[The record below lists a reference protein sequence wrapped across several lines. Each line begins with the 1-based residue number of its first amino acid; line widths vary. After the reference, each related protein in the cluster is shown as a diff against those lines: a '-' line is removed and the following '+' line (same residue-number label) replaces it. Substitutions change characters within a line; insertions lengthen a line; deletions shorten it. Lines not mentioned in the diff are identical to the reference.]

1 MIPLLAIKTALGGA
15 WGFISKLPAA
25 TIVIAVLCA
34 LSAFLWHN
42 ADGWKAKAERCA
54 TGRAADI
61 ALIQAATKRVTDA
74 AIAAKAAR
82 ETHDENIRKEADA
95 KLETAKVDAN
105 ARLAEYIRTH
115 RVRTNVTGNAGNP
128 DLPQAGNTA
137 QVDNGP
143 GAATVMVS
151 ADDLAKCT
159 ENTTKLVNAQ
169 EWWASISNGSAVK

>member
-1 MIPLLAIKTALGGA
+1 MIPWLAIKTALGGA
-15 WGFISKLPAA
+15 WGFISKIPAT
-25 TIVIAVLCA
+25 TIVIALLGLSLA
-34 LSAFLWHN
+34 LTWHN

-61 ALIQAATKRVTDA
+61 ALIQAATKRVTEA

-115 RVRTNVTGNAGNP
+115 RVRANATGNNGNP
-128 DLPQAGNTA
+128 DLPVASQST
-137 QVDNGP
+137 QVADGP
-143 GAATVMVS
+143 DIATIMVS
-151 ADDLAKCT
+151 PNDLAICT
-159 ENTTKLVNAQ
+159 KNTVKLQNAIA
-169 EWWASISNGSAVK
+169 WAEKLK

>member
-1 MIPLLAIKTALGGA
+1 MIPWLAIKTALGGA
-15 WGFISKLPAA
+15 WGFISKLPAT

-74 AIAAKAAR
+74 AIAAKASR
-82 ETHDENIRKEADA
+82 ETHDENIRKEANA

-105 ARLAEYIRTH
+105 ARLAQYIRTH
-115 RVRTNVTGNAGNP
+115 RVRANATGNAGNP
-128 DLPQAGNTA
+128 DLSQAGNTA
-137 QVDNGP
+137 QVADGP
-143 GAATVMVS
+143 DVATIMVS
-151 ADDLAKCT
+151 PNDLAICT
-159 ENTTKLVNAQ
+159 ENTVKLQNAIA
-169 EWWASISNGSAVK
+169 WAEKLK

>member
-1 MIPLLAIKTALGGA
+1 MIPWLAIKTALGGA
-15 WGFISKLPAA
+15 WGFISKLPAT
-25 TIVIAVLCA
+25 TIVIALLGLSLA
-34 LSAFLWHN
+34 LTWHN

-61 ALIQAATKRVTDA
+61 ALIQAATKRVTEA

-95 KLETAKVDAN
+95 KLETAKVGAN

-115 RVRTNVTGNAGNP
+115 RVRTHVTGDAGNP

-137 QVDNGP
+137 QVADGP
-143 GAATVMVS
+143 DVATIMVS
-151 ADDLAKCT
+151 PNDLAICT
-159 ENTTKLVNAQ
+159 ENTVKLQNAIA
-169 EWWASISNGSAVK
+169 WAEKLK

>member
-15 WGFISKLPAA
+15 WGFISKLPAT

-61 ALIQAATKRVTDA
+61 ALIQAATKRVTEA

-115 RVRTNVTGNAGNP
+115 RVRANATGNAGNP
-128 DLPQAGNTA
+128 DLPVASQST
-137 QVDNGP
+137 QVVDGP
-143 GAATVMVS
+143 DVATIMVS
-151 ADDLAKCT
+151 PNDLAICT
-159 ENTTKLVNAQ
+159 ENTVKLQNAIA
-169 EWWASISNGSAVK
+169 WAEKLK

>member
-15 WGFISKLPAA
+15 WGFISKLPAT

-61 ALIQAATKRVTDA
+61 ALIQAATKRVTEA

-95 KLETAKVDAN
+95 KLETAKVDAD
-105 ARLAEYIRTH
+105 ARLAQYISAH
-115 RVRTNVTGNAGNP
+115 RVRANVTGNNGNS
-128 DLPQAGNTA
+128 DLSQAGNTA
-137 QVDNGP
+137 QVADGP

-151 ADDLAKCT
+151 ADDLAICT
-159 ENTTKLVNAQ
+159 QNTVKLQNAIA
-169 EWWASISNGSAVK
+169 WAEKLK